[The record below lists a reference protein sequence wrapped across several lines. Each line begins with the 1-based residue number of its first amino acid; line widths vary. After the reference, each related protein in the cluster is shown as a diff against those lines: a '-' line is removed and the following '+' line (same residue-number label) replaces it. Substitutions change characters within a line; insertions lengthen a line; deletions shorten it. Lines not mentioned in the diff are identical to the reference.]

1 MNDAGR
7 ALVVD
12 DSAMSRMVLV
22 RALEGLGYTVT
33 SAVHGR
39 EALDVL
45 SAGNGAGPEGVDVV
59 LLDLLMPVMDGEAT
73 LRAIKADASL
83 RHLPVIVISA
93 VDELDS
99 AVRCIELGATDY
111 LPKPFNAALLRARLG
126 ASLAAKRLR
135 DLEIDYLQQA
145 EVVIGA
151 AEAIENGAYDVRRL
165 DGVAGRHDAL
175 GRLARMFQ
183 RMAKEV
189 QTRETAL
196 RREVAELRIEIDRE
210 RQARQVAEITTSDY
224 YRRLTDRAGALKD
237 IMTRSTPDQAGQ

>member
-1 MNDAGR
+1 MNNGGR

-12 DSAMSRMVLV
+12 DSAVSRMLLV
-22 RALEGLGYTVT
+22 RALQDLGYTVT

-45 SAGNGAGPEGVDVV
+45 NAGTAAGPGGVDVV
-59 LLDLLMPVMDGEAT
+59 LLDLLMPVLDGEAT

-83 RHLPVIVISA
+83 RHIPVIVISA

-135 DLEIDYLQQA
+135 DLEIDYLQQV
-145 EVVIGA
+145 EVVIHA
-151 AEAIENGAYDVRRL
+151 AEAIESGAYDVRRL
-165 DGVAGRHDAL
+165 DAVAGRDDAL
-175 GRLARMFQ
+175 GLLARMFQ
-183 RMAKEV
+183 QMAKEV

-196 RREVAELRIEIDRE
+196 RREVAELRIEIDR
-210 RQARQVAEITTSDY
+210 ARHARRVAEITTSDY
-224 YRRLTDRAGALKD
+224 YRRLTDRAETLKD
-237 IMTRSTPDQAGQ
+237 IMTRGASDRPGP